1 MWVQGFLLLGAVPF
15 SGSAYFPDDLFLVRA
30 RTVAVGTREV
40 AGPPPRIRIP
50 QARFEIV
57 HVHLGPSWLRQRTFT
72 CDRVPYQATVT
83 SPLARLHVQVGFE
96 KGAEGLWWVAYDP
109 RGSGELR
116 PVRTAGVVD
125 ALGIRPFPFQR
136 ILHEGNRLHASAK
149 DMEASFREGLAWA
162 AAAEKVY
169 RAGSDR
175 EREALLRQLAAE
187 HSQRSAWAIACL
199 ARSGR
204 RELVP
209 FFRKLI
215 AEEKRPLEAQV
226 VLDQALSALAG
237 KDWEGSPRKQ
247 ALVCR
252 WRETY
257 RGPLLPLP
265 LEVLNVQRMA
275 RHLPPLVPGYSL
287 PAFGTR
293 P

>member
-1 MWVQGFLLLGAVPF
+1 MWAHGLLLLGAASF
-15 SGSAYFPDDLFLVRA
+15 SGSAYLQDDLFLVRA

-50 QARFEIV
+50 EARFEIV

-96 KGAEGLWWVAYDP
+96 KGAEGLWWVAYEP

-116 PVRTAGVVD
+116 PVLAAGVVD

-162 AAAEKVY
+162 EAAEKVY
-169 RAGSDR
+169 RAAADR
-175 EREALLRQLAAE
+175 ERAVLLRKLAAE
-187 HSQRSAWAIACL
+187 HSPRSAWAIACL

-209 FFRKLI
+209 FFRTLI

-226 VLDQALSALAG
+226 VLDQALTTLSG

-247 ALVCR
+247 VVVRR

-265 LEVLNVQRMA
+265 LEVLNAQRME
-275 RHLPPLVPGYSL
+275 RHLPPVVPVSSL